1 MNNRFQSIEQTLSW
15 FSPCVLFCA
24 APFLVAIAVYTI
36 VRVVRGKQ
44 GRASVTMYDPA
55 SPAQVQR
62 VDRAT
67 VKFER
72 PKDASEQGPP
82 AGSDEKSGN

>member
-1 MNNRFQSIEQTLSW
+1 MSTRFQGIEQTLSW

-24 APFLVAIAVYTI
+24 APFLVIIAVYTI
-36 VRVVRGKQ
+36 VRVVRGRE
-44 GRASVTMYDPA
+44 GRQAASMYDPA
-55 SPAQVQR
+55 SLAQVQR
-62 VDRAT
+62 VDRAA

-72 PKDASEQGPP
+72 PKESSEQGPT

>member
-1 MNNRFQSIEQTLSW
+1 MSTRFQGIEQTLSW

-24 APFLVAIAVYTI
+24 APFLVIIAVYTI
-36 VRVVRGKQ
+36 VRVVRGRQ
-44 GRASVTMYDPA
+44 GRESVSMYDPT

-72 PKDASEQGPP
+72 PKDASEQGRP

>member
-36 VRVVRGKQ
+36 VRVVRGRQ
-44 GRASVTMYDPA
+44 GRESVSMYDPT

-62 VDRAT
+62 VDRAA

-72 PKDASEQGPP
+72 PKDASEQGRP